1 MAKNRGKNLGMS
13 EQIKITEDDRDTLM
27 ILENLIS
34 EGEIEECSMN
44 TALAPET
51 TISSILNTSLPT
63 LNFRPKS
70 NYMPPLSLVSA
81 VNLFVKEVEKEIDR
95 LPINKIIDYNLSR
108 QERIA
113 LQELMNTLGIIIKQA
128 DKGGNLVIMNESNYA
143 LEVKK
148 QLNNK
153 EQYQLIQENPIAK
166 IQGELLHILNK
177 ARKNGII
184 SKKEFD
190 YLYIKFPKIPVF
202 YYIPKSYKNM
212 EDPPGRP
219 IISGIGSI
227 AEHIGNYVD
236 SYLKPFVSSLPTF
249 VQDTTDLL
257 RQLDGIEVDEE
268 TLLVSLDVEALYS
281 SIPHSLG
288 IAAAQHFLESRDE
301 NVKSVVGD
309 FPSLV
314 ARRDPNLKDK
324 LVKSDFTR
332 NPKAQNCSLSPV
344 NNMEE
349 FHLWIRL
356 LLAELERKMHN
367 GYDGLLTLLRV
378 PHNDLPWQ
386 LLDKFNNHLNGVDLH
401 TLQNTHT
408 NIPKLREGRV
418 GGQFWAAYVPCDTQG
433 KDAVKRTLEQIDV
446 IHRMCQKYPDEF
458 SCAFN
463 TFGIREAMFNHK
475 VASLIGV
482 EGGHSIDSSLA
493 TLRTFYH
500 LGVRYMTLTHSC
512 NTPWVD
518 NWLVDTGS
526 DPATSNGLSDFGK
539 KVVWEMN
546 RLGMI
551 IDLSHVSVKTM
562 KDALELSRAPVIFS
576 HSSAYAL
583 CNHARNVP
591 DDVLRLVKEKR
602 SLVMVN
608 FYNDYVTC
616 NQKANLSNVAD
627 HFDYIKNIAGYES
640 VGFGGDY
647 DGVPRVPVGLED
659 VSKYP
664 DLVAELLRRG
674 WTSHELK
681 AALAENLIRVFAEV
695 ESVSRD
701 MSYDS
706 PSDVAIPYE
715 DIESDCRTSYGYNVT
730 RGAAAHHFVGQA
742 LLLFCLL
749 CTFVL

>member
-1 MAKNRGKNLGMS
+1 MAKMRVIWGKREEQLSNTLANNYRRYLNNPSVERWQIYKDSKSVYDLFLKQHSVSEETKLKALYSGAQGVSAKYLARIVKIRKQKNYIPVVKFRDIRVTDPLEIREAFFQTYQELYAAKQINLSSKQQFWQGVTLPQIETEDLRRLNKPIS
-13 EQIKITEDDRDTLM
+13 VEEVVNAIKRLKLGKAPGPDSLPAEFYKLLLEQIPT
-27 ILENLIS
+27 IL
-34 EGEIEECSMN
+34 
-44 TALAPET
+44 
-51 TISSILNTSLPT
+51 
-63 LNFRPKS
+63 
-70 NYMPPLSLVSA
+70 
-81 VNLFVKEVEKEIDR
+81 VNLFNEYFIGSKSQSPLFAASNIVLIPKKGKDLELPLSYRPISLLNQDYKILTYILASRLKVPLGYMVHPDQTGFMMGRNPVKNLRKVQLVLDYYWNNFERQRHSPKPDLALLTIDAEKAFDSIIWDHLLTVLGKFGISGAFHQFIRQLYDKPSSSIIVNGEATE
-95 LPINKIIDYNLSR
+95 KI
-108 QERIA
+108 
-113 LQELMNTLGIIIKQA
+113 TLGR
-128 DKGGNLVIMNESNYA
+128 G
-143 LEVKK
+143 
-148 QLNNK
+148 
-153 EQYQLIQENPIAK
+153 
-166 IQGELLHILNK
+166 
-177 ARKNGII
+177 
-184 SKKEFD
+184 
-190 YLYIKFPKIPVF
+190 
-202 YYIPKSYKNM
+202 
-212 EDPPGRP
+212 
-219 IISGIGSI
+219 
-227 AEHIGNYVD
+227 
-236 SYLKPFVSSLPTF
+236 
-249 VQDTTDLL
+249 
-257 RQLDGIEVDEE
+257 
-268 TLLVSLDVEALYS
+268 
-281 SIPHSLG
+281 
-288 IAAAQHFLESRDE
+288 
-301 NVKSVVGD
+301 
-309 FPSLV
+309 
-314 ARRDPNLKDK
+314 
-324 LVKSDFTR
+324 TR
-332 NPKAQNCSLSPV
+332 
-344 NNMEE
+344 
-349 FHLWIRL
+349 
-356 LLAELERKMHN
+356 
-367 GYDGLLTLLRV
+367 
-378 PHNDLPWQ
+378 HNDLPWQ
-386 LLDKFNNHLNGVDLH
+386 LLDRFNNHLNEADLH

-458 SCAFN
+458 SFVLN
-463 TFGIREAMFNHK
+463 TNGIREAMFNHK

-562 KDALELSRAPVIFS
+562 KDALQLSRAPVIFS

-591 DDVLRLVKEKR
+591 NDVLRLVKEKK

-616 NQKANLSNVAD
+616 NKKASLSDVAD

-715 DIESDCRTSYGYNVT
+715 EIESDCHTSYGYNIT
-730 RGAAAHHFVGQA
+730 RGAAV
-742 LLLFCLL
+742 
-749 CTFVL
+749 